1 MWSHMAGGG
10 GTERV
15 WKALSDPTRRK
26 VLDLLKGGAR
36 TTGDLATAFP
46 SLSRFAVM
54 KHLAVLEHA
63 RLILIERRGRE
74 RWNHLNPVPIRQ
86 IYERWISDYEGLWAG
101 SLLKL
106 KRHVEHPNERSVRP

>member
-1 MWSHMAGGG
+1 MTSGQ

-26 VLDLLKGGAR
+26 VLDLLRGGPR
-36 TTGDLATAFP
+36 TTGDLAAGFP

-54 KHLAVLEHA
+54 KHLAVLERA
-63 RLILIERRGRE
+63 RLILVERRGRE

-106 KRHVEHPNERSVRP
+106 KRHGEQPNERRVRP